1 MIEAN
6 EIFLEFDPRIALWCN
21 LSGDTNELADLANS
35 ILENKI
41 HLISVVP
48 EVVSFIWTCLEKE
61 NVKILARYNFN
72 SIQKNVDKYI
82 SDLSEQINSVWKHG
96 ANGVQIF
103 IKKKDIENFVDTFVF
118 VKNDLFFEH
127 DLCIG
132 MDINEICISDWENV
146 FAKLRAIRANSLCL
160 ALNEDAGNRSD
171 FVGRVY
177 GMLQKWDFDGQI
189 YFALGNDYDRID
201 QAIRLIESEKPELS
215 NRVRF
220 FLDY

>member
-6 EIFLEFDPRIALWCN
+6 EIFLDFDPRIALQCD
-21 LSGDTNELADLANS
+21 SVGDTNELAELANS

-41 HLISVVP
+41 DLISVVP
-48 EVVSFIWTCLEKE
+48 DTVSFIWTCLEKQ
-61 NVKILARYNFN
+61 NVKILARYDF
-72 SIQKNVDKYI
+72 SPIQKNIDKYI
-82 SDLSEQINSVWKHG
+82 SDLSEQINSIWKHG

-103 IKKKDIENFVDTFVF
+103 IKKKDIENFVDAFVF
-118 VKNDLFFEH
+118 IRDDLFFEH

-132 MDINEICISDWENV
+132 MDINEIGISDWENL

-160 ALNEDAGNRSD
+160 SLNEDAGNRSD

-177 GMLQKWDFDGQI
+177 GMLQKWDFDGEI
-189 YFALGNDYDRID
+189 HFMLGNDYDRMD